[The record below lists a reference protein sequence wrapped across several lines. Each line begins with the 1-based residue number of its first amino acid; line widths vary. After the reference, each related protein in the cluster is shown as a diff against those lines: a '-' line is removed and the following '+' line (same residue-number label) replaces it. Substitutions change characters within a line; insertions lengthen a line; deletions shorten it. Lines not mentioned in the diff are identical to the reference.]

1 MEQITRGQAPIA
13 ARDQAVRVGVDLAKR
28 VIQVHAVDGA
38 GQVLAARALPRD
50 KFIAWCAQ
58 LPAGCIVAM
67 ETSSSAH
74 HWARKLTSL
83 GLDAR
88 IIAAQLVSPYRKQG
102 ASGKNDANDAA
113 AICEA
118 ASRPQMHFVPVKSIE
133 QQSMLCVHRLREGL
147 KADRTACINRVRGL
161 LAEFG
166 LVFAQSP
173 AALEAVLTDTL
184 EDASNEMNTLARLV
198 VQQAQAQWR
207 ELDAHIAWCDAC
219 IGAHAKD
226 NADVKKAATLMGI
239 GPVGASAA
247 VATVG
252 DFKQFR
258 HGAQFGAWIGLVPR
272 QHSSGGKNSLG
283 GITKRGDNYL
293 RSLLIQGAKSAVMT
307 AHKRSD
313 PISLWAAALRDRVG
327 WQKAA
332 VALANKNA
340 RILWAVMTKGE
351 AFDARHVSVK
361 PGAPVPA
368 SAATLGHNESITQ
381 QATSQKVQ

>member
-1 MEQITRGQAPIA
+1 MEQITRAVVRGE
-13 ARDQAVRVGVDLAKR
+13 AVRVGVDLAKR

-38 GQVLAARALPRD
+38 GQVLTSRALPRD

-58 LPAGCIVAM
+58 LPAGCTVAM
-67 ETSSSAH
+67 ETSSSSH
-74 HWARKLTSL
+74 HWARKLVTL

-118 ASRPQMHFVPVKSIE
+118 ASRPQMHFVPVKSVE

-173 AALEAVLTDTL
+173 AALEAVLSDTL
-184 EDASNEMNTLARLV
+184 EDASHEMNTLARLV

-207 ELDAHIAWCDAC
+207 ELDARLAWCDQRIA
-219 IGAHAKD
+219 AHARG
-226 NADVKKAATLMGI
+226 NPAVKKAATLMGV
-239 GPVGASAA
+239 GPVTASAS

-252 DFKQFR
+252 DFKQFKC
-258 HGAQFGAWIGLVPR
+258 GAQFGAWIGLVPR
-272 QHSSGGKNSLG
+272 QHSSGGKNNLG
-283 GITKRGDNYL
+283 GITKRGDTYL

-313 PISLWAAALRDRVG
+313 PISKWTAALRDRAG

-351 AFDARHVSVK
+351 AFNPRHVSVK
-361 PGAPVPA
+361 PGPSTPTPA
-368 SAATLGHNESITQ
+368 TA
-381 QATSQKVQ
+381 

>member
-1 MEQITRGQAPIA
+1 VEQITRSA
-13 ARDQAVRVGVDLAKR
+13 ARGEAVRVGVDLAKR
-28 VIQVHAVDGA
+28 VIQVHAVDAQGK
-38 GQVLAARALPRD
+38 VLVSRALARD
-50 KFIAWCAQ
+50 KFVAWCAQ

-74 HWARKLTSL
+74 HWARKLAAL

-88 IIAAQLVSPYRKQG
+88 IIAAQLVSPYRRQG

-133 QQSMLCVHRLREGL
+133 QQSMLCVHRLREGV
-147 KADRTACINRVRGL
+147 KADRTACINRIRGL

-173 AALEAVLTDTL
+173 RALESVLSEVL
-184 EDASNEMNTLARLV
+184 EDASNEMNTLARLAL
-198 VQQAQAQWR
+198 QRLQAQWR
-207 ELDAHIAWCDAC
+207 EIDAHLQWCDQRIA
-219 IGAHAKD
+219 AHAKD
-226 NADVKKAATLMGI
+226 NPAVKAAATLMGI
-239 GPVGASAA
+239 GPVTASATL
-247 VATVG
+247 ATVG

-283 GITKRGDNYL
+283 GITKRGDTYL

-313 PISLWAAALRDRVG
+313 PISLWVTALRERAG

-351 AFDARHVSVK
+351 AFDARHVSTK
-361 PGAPVPA
+361 PGVPVPA
-368 SAATLGHNESITQ
+368 APINVCAAAAASTAST
-381 QATSQKVQ
+381 A